1 MMIKKL
7 RLFLIAIALP
17 AMALVF
23 AAYFRVL
30 HTNTAVSSM
39 ARKGVET
46 TCSGAKDCK
55 LCTDEKSCDHCDK
68 CKNVCSI
75 SMK

>member
-7 RLFLIAIALP
+7 KLFLIAIALP

-30 HTNTAVSSM
+30 NTNNTVSSL
-39 ARKGVET
+39 ARKDMEIV
-46 TCSGAKDCK
+46 CSGAKDCK
-55 LCTDEKSCDHCDK
+55 LCKDGKSCDHCDK